1 MHDASCSVHPV
12 IRSTFRR
19 TYVRAVRQKYTF
31 TCSWH
36 CMVPKFMQCDH
47 GIPPP
52 HTPYNILQI
61 YANLMNL
68 PVGNLGLGKWVIR
81 WVNWL
86 TQINP
91 YNHIVHVK
99 STLQLISFG
108 FSDRS
113 VRSLVSANPSASCW
127 AILKS
132 RRKNDFHFWLIFG
145 FSLNLGRGESLNER
159 LIQKVKWP
167 NVNAK
172 NRCILV

>member
-1 MHDASCSVHPV
+1 MCVLCDRNIHLLAVGIAWFPNLCSAITESHPP
-12 IRSTFRR
+12 IHRITFFRFMR
-19 TYVRAVRQKYTF
+19 ISWTY
-31 TCSWH
+31 
-36 CMVPKFMQCDH
+36 
-47 GIPPP
+47 
-52 HTPYNILQI
+52 L
-61 YANLMNL
+61 
-68 PVGNLGLGKWVIR
+68 LGTWVWESELIIR

-145 FSLNLGRGESLNER
+145 FSLNLGRSESLNER